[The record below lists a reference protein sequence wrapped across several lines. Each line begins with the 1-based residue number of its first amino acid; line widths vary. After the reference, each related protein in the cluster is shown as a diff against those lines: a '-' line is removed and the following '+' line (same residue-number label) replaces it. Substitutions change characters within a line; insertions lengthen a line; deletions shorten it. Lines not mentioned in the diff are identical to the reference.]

1 MTIKEVAEKFEL
13 TNDTLRYY
21 EKVGLIGPVKKN
33 DSGIRDY
40 DEVDL
45 KRIEFIKCMRL
56 AGLSIAVL
64 KKYVDLFDKG
74 DETVVE
80 RRKLLET
87 QRDILKQ
94 KIDKMNE
101 AYDRLNY
108 KIKMY
113 DENRLDVLLKGDDG
127 E

>member
-1 MTIKEVAEKFEL
+1 MTIKEVAEKFGL

-33 DSGIRDY
+33 KSGIRDY
-40 DEVDL
+40 NEADL
-45 KRIEFIKCMRL
+45 KRIEFIKCMRS
-56 AGLSIAVL
+56 AGLPIEVL
-64 KKYVDLFDKG
+64 KKYVDLFDEG
-74 DETVVE
+74 ADTVGE
-80 RRKLLET
+80 RRKLLED
-87 QRDILKQ
+87 QRDILKE

-113 DENRLDVLLKGDDG
+113 NENKLEDLLKEGKQ
-127 E
+127 